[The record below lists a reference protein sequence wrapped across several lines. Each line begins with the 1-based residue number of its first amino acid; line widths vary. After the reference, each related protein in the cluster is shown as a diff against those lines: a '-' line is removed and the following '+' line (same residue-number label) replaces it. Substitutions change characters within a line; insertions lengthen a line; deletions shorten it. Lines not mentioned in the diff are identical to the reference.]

1 MPAYQ
6 VINGDTLNIISEKV
20 YGTDAFAQ
28 DIAAANN
35 ITDKD
40 VIAPGMLLKL
50 PDHILPEVVKTASR
64 IPWGLIVSLGAIVI
78 GIVVDKMNKNKTKKK
93 P

>member
-6 VINGDTLNIISEKV
+6 VENGDTLSIISEKV

-28 DIAAANN
+28 DIADVNH
-35 ITDKD
+35 ISDKD

-50 PDHILPEVVKTASR
+50 PDYILPEVVKTANR
-64 IPWGLIVSLGAIVI
+64 IPWELIITL
-78 GIVVDKMNKNKTKKK
+78 GIVVGGVVVNRWINNKKK
-93 P
+93 S